1 MVDKAMGKILPLFV
15 NSSEARGLLDLKRVV
30 RNIFTFTGV
39 KQFMCAQ
46 NLFETKMHSRGMR
59 TARLLTVSQHAL
71 GRGCVSQHAL
81 GRRCLPRRGVS
92 VQEGGICPGGG
103 WLPGGCLP
111 CELND
116 RQVYK
121 HYLAATSLRAVIIV
135 HRCMQGICFHKFRLY
150 T

>member
-1 MVDKAMGKILPLFV
+1 MGKILPLFV

-71 GRGCVSQHAL
+71 CGGRGCIPACTGQGVCIPACTGQEVSA
-81 GRRCLPRRGVS
+81 
-92 VQEGGICPGGG
+92 QEGGVC
-103 WLPGGCLP
+103 PGGCLP

-135 HRCMQGICFHKFRLY
+135 HRCMQGIGFHKFRLY